1 MNEFEPG
8 IGERDLKMGATVLV
22 VIALI
27 AIILSIVG

>member
-22 VIALI
+22 AIALL